1 MKTKRH
7 IELLVQSGPMGYLIQ
22 ITEQTHEK
30 DGFSPVLNG
39 KLRPYQFKAKN
50 GITLVSDLSPGFYA
64 ESDEFHVRGVNS
76 FANYY
81 ILQIPNRGI
90 FLRIIEAVNEYNAYG
105 NDCETPPDNEVKC
118 WKVG

>member
-22 ITEQTHEK
+22 IIEQTHEK
-30 DGFSPVLNG
+30 DGFSPALNG

-50 GITLVSDLSPGFYA
+50 GITLVSDLSPGFYI

-105 NDCETPPDNEVKC
+105 GDCETSSDNEVTC